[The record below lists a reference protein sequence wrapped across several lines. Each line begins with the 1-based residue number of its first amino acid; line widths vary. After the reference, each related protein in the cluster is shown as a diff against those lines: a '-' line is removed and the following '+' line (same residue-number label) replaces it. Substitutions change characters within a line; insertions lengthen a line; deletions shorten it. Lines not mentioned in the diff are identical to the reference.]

1 MSGSTIPHPVDRT
14 RASGRVR
21 SGFTLFEVAI
31 SLVLVSI
38 GVISVMMVYPMGIK
52 TQLLA
57 RYQLYASAKA
67 EEMVESFNASHNANP
82 AIDAEGIGPWDV
94 PVAYRSQAWD
104 LESRIATHRFGLIP
118 LPMDIARR
126 LDSDADEIQ
135 GILAQGGYLYYSQPM
150 ATSNTEE
157 QGMRIAP
164 PNETQKMVIAVTGF
178 AQHNAIGIFPWK
190 AWPYLMPYPSAPM
203 QGLHYHKAH
212 NNGALSEFLPTNA
225 PTFNFGGESYCWEAT
240 SPTGTPIPGADSDIR
255 GIFDAYKAYNYD
267 NAPTEA
273 LAIAYLQSA
282 LKYCALKG
290 LSAATFYEPNPIP
303 TIVPTF
309 EPGTLDASGDDYQH
323 TAWKQVQAMRFLSH
337 AATCMT
343 RWKSLTELGGQPS
356 ASGSGVAIG
365 ASMSG
370 SPAINL
376 THDLITYYH
385 ERCMNLIMRYAAS
398 FPYDWGAPRPLQRSQ
413 MMDFPLIEFDL
424 FQPPLTG
431 THFENYFGI
440 GTVAAAQWKPIPAR
454 PIHNLGVSYQYP
466 VPTLPH
472 TSATPSKFLPDGS
485 VMGTADYTNFWGDL
499 ARSTLT
505 KEFKPAERCRQIVF
519 WAVDWQSYEDCE
531 TAPGAPVDA
540 SKYPLPGPL
549 RNRDFAGRMNRV
561 DFRDEQLYTFRN
573 PEKVLSFMVD
583 VSTRA
588 TGSDVSSIIG
598 SNRMGDQ
605 WDRGDGLENRKR
617 FSGLYGADRN
627 FNRVLDRG
635 SVPRSV
641 RLRATTVARFNFYD
655 PRLPMTIR

>member
-1 MSGSTIPHPVDRT
+1 
-14 RASGRVR
+14 
-21 SGFTLFEVAI
+21 
-31 SLVLVSI
+31 
-38 GVISVMMVYPMGIK
+38 MGIK

-94 PVAYRSQAWD
+94 PVAYKTQAHD

-126 LDSDADEIQ
+126 LDSNGDEIQ
-135 GILAQGGYLYYSQPM
+135 QILAQGGYLYYSQPM

-157 QGMRIAP
+157 QGMRVAP
-164 PNETQKMVIAVTGF
+164 PNETQKLVITVTGF

-190 AWPYLMPYPSAPM
+190 AWPYLMPYPSAPL
-203 QGLHYHKAH
+203 QGLHWH
-212 NNGALSEFLPTNA
+212 NDWLPA
-225 PTFNFGGESYCWEAT
+225 SSPKFNFNGESYCWEAT
-240 SPTGTPIPGADSDIR
+240 SPTGSPIPGADSDIR
-255 GIFDAYKAYNYD
+255 VVFDAYKAYNY
-267 NAPTEA
+267 NNQPTVE
-273 LAIAYLQSA
+273 LATAYLQAA
-282 LKYCALKG
+282 LQYAQLKS
-290 LSAATFYEPNPIP
+290 LPVDFYAPGTIPNPIP
-303 TIVPTF
+303 DFIAD
-309 EPGTLDASGDDYQH
+309 TLDLSGEDTTH
-323 TAWKQVQAMRFLSH
+323 VAWKQVQAMRYLSH

-343 RWKSLTELGGQPS
+343 RWKSLAELGGQPS
-356 ASGSGVAIG
+356 SGMGVAIG
-365 ASMSG
+365 ANAFG
-370 SPAINL
+370 SPAISL
-376 THDLITYYH
+376 THDLIVYYH
-385 ERCMNLIMRYAAS
+385 ERSMNLIMRYAAS
-398 FPYDWGAPRPLQRSQ
+398 FPYDWAAPRPLQRSQ

-431 THFENYFGI
+431 VLFSEDI
-440 GTVAAAQWKPIPAR
+440 GSGTIPAAQWKPIPAR
-454 PIHNLGVSYQYP
+454 PIHNVGVSYQFP
-466 VPTLPH
+466 SATLPH
-472 TSATPSKFLPDGS
+472 HTTPTHTLPDGS
-485 VMGTADYTNFWGDL
+485 AYGTPQYQAFWGDH

-505 KEFKPAERCRQIVF
+505 KAFKAAERCRQIVF

-531 TAPGAPVDA
+531 TAPSAPVDA
-540 SKYPLPGPL
+540 SKYPIPGPL
-549 RNRDFAGRMNRV
+549 KNRSFSWRMNNV
-561 DFRDEQLYTFRN
+561 DFRDEQLYSFRN
-573 PEKVLSFMVD
+573 PEKVLSFMED